1 MKKKLAVI
9 HYLPLEFY
17 PPVTNLLNC
26 ISESNNV
33 IVQVFSTKNNKGRKP
48 YKNKSL
54 DNIYRVA
61 APKEKENII
70 LRLFKYML
78 FNLSVF
84 FKLCFLRPDS
94 ILYYE
99 SYSVG
104 PVYWYYRLFG
114 KKTKLYIHYHEYA
127 SSKWYERGMKLVKM
141 YHKQEQTFLYEKA
154 ESISQTN
161 KDRIKLFLKD
171 NPMVS
176 KNQMIELPNYPAKSW
191 LQEFNDNFQESAE
204 VVKTVYVGSLSLK
217 DTYIQE
223 YCEWVEKQ
231 KGKVTFDIYAYNLHQ
246 DTTDYLIK
254 LNSKWINFNEKGVE
268 YNEMPKLLPKYNVG
282 VILYK
287 ANTDNYKYNAPNKLF
302 EYMACGLEVW
312 YSDKMLGIINYNK
325 QSSPRIL
332 SVNFTD
338 IKTIDLLS
346 SNKLSIE
353 NHQHF
358 FAEVVYMPYI
368 NTLIS

>member
-26 ISESNNV
+26 ISDSNNV
-33 IVQVFSTKNNKGRKP
+33 KVQAFSTHNNKDRKA
-48 YKNKSL
+48 YTNHSL
-54 DNIYRVA
+54 DAVFRVS
-61 APKEKENII
+61 APNEKEHII
-70 LRLFKYML
+70 IRLFKYML
-78 FNLSVF
+78 FNVYVF
-84 FKLCFLRPDS
+84 LKLCILRPDT

-104 PVYWYYRLFG
+104 PVYWYFKLFG
-114 KKTKLYIHYHEYA
+114 KNTKLYIHYHEYA
-127 SSKWYERGMKLVKM
+127 SSNWYKNGMKLVKL
-141 YHKQEQTFLYEKA
+141 YHKQEQSFLYNKA
-154 ESISQTN
+154 EKISQTN
-161 KDRIKLFLKD
+161 KDRINLFLKE
-171 NPMVS
+171 NKMVS
-176 KNQMIELPNYPAKSW
+176 KEQMIELPNYPSKLW
-191 LQEFNDNFQESAE
+191 LQESKKEVSNNSD

-231 KGKVTFDIYAYNLHQ
+231 NGKVLFDIYAYNLHK
-246 DTTDYLIK
+246 DTTDYLSK

-287 ANTDNYKYNAPNKLF
+287 ANTDNYKFNAPNKLF

-312 YSDKMLGIINYNK
+312 YSDKMLGIVPYNK
-325 QSSPRIL
+325 ASNPRIL
-332 SVNFTD
+332 SVNFNKIDTFNLLKSD
-338 IKTIDLLS
+338 KTS
-346 SNKLSIE
+346 VE
-353 NHQHF
+353 AHQHF
-358 FAEVVYMPYI
+358 FAEVIYIPYI
-368 NTLIS
+368 NSLIL